1 MTKRRSQTRK
11 TDYTRWRGA
20 ERSHGEWNFSN
31 RAQTPRKREREEI
44 SVTPERELRGQE
56 TGRGKRSFTTI
67 FGVSLSLCLSHFFF
81 LSPSSRFHKKK
92 HRCMCAQGRKRKKE
106 REIEKRR
113 GGRER
118 KHGGRSVGWSR
129 RAICGT
135 CRPVQGNGR
144 IQQLPLSLP
153 PPRRPF
159 FGGSTTLKA
168 AAGNTRRP

>member
-67 FGVSLSLCLSHFFF
+67 FGVSLSLCLSHFSFSLRRRDF
-81 LSPSSRFHKKK
+81 IKRNTGA
-92 HRCMCAQGRKRKKE
+92 CARKEEKERKRERDRKKE
-106 REIEKRR
+106 RGEREKTRW
-113 GGRER
+113 
-118 KHGGRSVGWSR
+118 SVGRLVATRNLWH
-129 RAICGT
+129 
-135 CRPVQGNGR
+135 
-144 IQQLPLSLP
+144 LSACA
-153 PPRRPF
+153 REWKN
-159 FGGSTTLKA
+159 SATTSFSSSPTSSFL
-168 AAGNTRRP
+168 RW